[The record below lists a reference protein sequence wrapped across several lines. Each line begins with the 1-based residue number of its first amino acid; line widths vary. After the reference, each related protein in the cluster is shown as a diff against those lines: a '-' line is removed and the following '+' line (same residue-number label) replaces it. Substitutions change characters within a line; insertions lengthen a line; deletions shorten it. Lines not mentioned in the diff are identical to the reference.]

1 MTVRE
6 LTKQAP
12 VVYHHGP
19 ADQGELAKGLPCPE
33 CLFQEVFVNWVYL
46 GIAIVS
52 EVIGTSAL
60 KSSESFTRLYP
71 SLVVLAGYSLSFYAL
86 SLTLAT
92 IPVGVAYAVWSGV
105 GIILVSLVGLVV
117 YGQKLDLAALFG
129 IALIAAG
136 VVVLNFFSK
145 SAVH

>member
-1 MTVRE
+1 M
-6 LTKQAP
+6 
-12 VVYHHGP
+12 
-19 ADQGELAKGLPCPE
+19 
-33 CLFQEVFVNWVYL
+33 NWVYL

-71 SLVVLAGYSLSFYAL
+71 SLVVLVGYLLSFYAL
-86 SLTLAT
+86 SLTLET

-105 GIILVSLVGLVV
+105 GIILVSLVGLLV
-117 YGQKLDLAALFG
+117 YGQKLDLAALVG